1 MNFKRFKEITQFH
14 VENGKK
20 MGANDISAI
29 IAMERC
35 EAVKEFLDESYTS
48 VLTDDEREFIETTIR
63 MGMRKMITDAFLH
76 ASERPTEFND
86 MLSKVLG
93 LDTDEFGGEIDEQ

>member
-20 MGANDISAI
+20 TGTNGISAI
-29 IAMERC
+29 VAMERC
-35 EAVKEFLDESYTS
+35 KAVKEFLDESYTS
-48 VLTDDEREFIETTIR
+48 VLSDEERSFIESTIR
-63 MGMRKMITDAFLH
+63 SGMRKMLTDVLLH
-76 ASERPTEFND
+76 AEEDPTEFND